1 MMADLSTSMKKDSKK
16 QKLKESK
23 KPSFWTNEE
32 DRILMEKAQEYH
44 FKNWNA
50 IANFIPGR
58 TSIQCSARYR
68 RIRPGLIKGAWG
80 KEEDEKL
87 LMLHEKYGKNWAAI
101 SKEMPHRTGKQIRD
115 RFLNSL
121 DTKFE
126 RGKFTEEED
135 QTIIKYYKLYGNSWA
150 KIAKKLKT
158 RTGDMVKNRFY
169 SSLKKSIFK
178 NKNFLRR
185 KRVYFSPNKYKKKQ
199 IEKKNEETHKIESPF
214 EIQKEKVKIENKVN
228 EKVEEEKEV
237 SDHIDNLNEPILEND
252 DRVPEKNEINLIEN
266 NFNNFSN
273 DFERKNPN
281 HILIKNDS
289 IDDSLNYS
297 ENLDKMLDDN
307 CENDNRIKNNV
318 NNYEFY
324 NLDEN
329 IKKNEINHE
338 QEYIDNN
345 YNHNTDL
352 FAIFGNNVNNTNFF
366 NIYNRDDMDERLEKY
381 KKCPKLELDYKQ
393 NLREQLG
400 IIFNLENI
408 INQKLFSVQQQ
419 LENN

>member
-381 KKCPKLELDYKQ
+381 KKCPKLELDYTQ
-393 NLREQLG
+393 NLKEQLG